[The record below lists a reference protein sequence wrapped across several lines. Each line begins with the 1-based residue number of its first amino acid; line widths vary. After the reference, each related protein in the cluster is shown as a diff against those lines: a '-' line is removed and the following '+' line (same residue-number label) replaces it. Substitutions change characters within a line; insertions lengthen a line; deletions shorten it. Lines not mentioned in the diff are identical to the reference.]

1 VPSEL
6 SESIT
11 TVEALIREVNTSGN
25 YAFLIGAGSS
35 KPEPANIST
44 GNELIKQWQ
53 KTCYSDNEPQIP
65 LTDWVSEQEKS
76 DMSNDQS
83 QYGYWF
89 ERLHPTKG
97 GRRDYIQQQV
107 RDAKPTAGHVIL
119 ASMMSVKN
127 GGRSVIPVTL
137 TPNFDDLLVDSFY
150 LYLEET
156 PQLINH
162 GGVVPAFRLTREEPT
177 IVKLH
182 GDYLY
187 DNLKNVDDETRSLE
201 NRMESLLQETISE
214 HGLVVVGYSG
224 RDDSIMRALKDAEE
238 YSDHGIYWCTYAPGD
253 DDVIESLSSDAHS
266 LLEQTPSQ
274 IVPIEGFVPLMFK
287 FGRNIDGVNIPLKN
301 ELIEQAGDRADE
313 LLANVAEHVAR
324 ELASQ
329 NKSKDQPINALRSL
343 GNDLT
348 SDEISEFTGRLC
360 LNLLEHW
367 IDNLSVEELTEHLG
381 TNSRDDK
388 SNWTRSAVRMSKQ
401 LINDYELL
409 ERAETIDNK
418 EDRREYKST
427 ITTLLDLN
435 PEDENL
441 ERQLKQIGF
450 EIEDENISWNMDL

>member
-1 VPSEL
+1 
-6 SESIT
+6 
-11 TVEALIREVNTSGN
+11 
-25 YAFLIGAGSS
+25 
-35 KPEPANIST
+35 
-44 GNELIKQWQ
+44 
-53 KTCYSDNEPQIP
+53 
-65 LTDWVSEQEKS
+65 
-76 DMSNDQS
+76 
-83 QYGYWF
+83 
-89 ERLHPTKG
+89 
-97 GRRDYIQQQV
+97 
-107 RDAKPTAGHVIL
+107 
-119 ASMMSVKN
+119 
-127 GGRSVIPVTL
+127 
-137 TPNFDDLLVDSFY
+137 
-150 LYLEET
+150 
-156 PQLINH
+156 
-162 GGVVPAFRLTREEPT
+162 
-177 IVKLH
+177 
-182 GDYLY
+182 
-187 DNLKNVDDETRSLE
+187 
-201 NRMESLLQETISE
+201 MESLLQETISE